1 LPVTGLVAGNFFS
14 EDKLPRLIDLAS
26 LTPLFRPQ
34 SVAVVGA
41 SSDPLKIG
49 GRPVDY
55 LKQYDFQGAIY
66 PINPKAEVI
75 QDLPAFANI
84 KDIAGTVDLVICA
97 VPGPLVPQVM
107 QDCADKGV
115 KAIVMFSS
123 GFAEVSAEGAAQ
135 QQQLAALAASAGIR
149 LMGPNCMGVANFA
162 DGMIAS
168 FHPGYAIPSSGRR
181 NISLVSQSGAFG
193 GLSAMMAAERGM
205 PYRFVLTT
213 GNEADVEASDC
224 LAFLAED
231 PETDVIMLYL
241 EGCRNGAK
249 LIEALSLA
257 KHNKK
262 KVVAIKL
269 GRTDAGAEA
278 AGSHTAALAGSDA
291 IYDAI
296 FSQYGVYRANNIE
309 EFYDVAC
316 AASHGLLPENNR
328 IGLITVSGGVGVL
341 MADDASARGLDV
353 APLPDATQMKFRELV
368 PFAGVRNPLDVT
380 GQVMNDRTLFEQG
393 IRLVLDEGDYGGI
406 VCFQGA
412 GAKRL
417 EVKEETLATW
427 QTIRDAYPDR
437 MITLAGQYHPAT
449 AQALEAMGFP
459 VAAEPTH
466 ATRAIAALHDLFQA
480 RQRITPLFDI
490 PADPPALPSGPI
502 SEVEAMNIL
511 YEAGIPAVDE
521 YLVTSA
527 DEAAAAAIQIKQPVV
542 MKVVSRQITHKSDV
556 GGVRLNVD
564 GGSEARRAFE
574 KIIDSVRLHAPDAE
588 IEGCLI
594 APMAGDGV
602 ETIIGVTHDPTFG
615 PVVMFGLGGIF
626 VEVLEDV
633 TFRLAPIDVAEAERM
648 IREIKAFKIL
658 EGVRGYPPAD
668 IESLAEAI
676 AALSV
681 FAASYG
687 DQIES
692 VEANPFLVKSIGEG
706 AAALD
711 AVLIMREKL

>member
-14 EDKLPRLIDLAS
+14 EDKLPRLIDLVS

-34 SVAVVGA
+34 SVAIVGA

-84 KDIAGTVDLVICA
+84 KDIAGIVDLVICA

-123 GFAEVSAEGAAQ
+123 GFAEVSGEGAAQ

-193 GLSAMMAAERGM
+193 GLSAM
-205 PYRFVLTT
+205 
-213 GNEADVEASDC
+213 
-224 LAFLAED
+224 
-231 PETDVIMLYL
+231 IYL

-257 KHNKK
+257 RHNRK

-296 FSQYGVYRANNIE
+296 FNQYGVYRANNIE

-328 IGLITVSGGVGVL
+328 VGLITVSGGVGVL

-353 APLPDATQMKFRELV
+353 APLPDATQMKFKELV

-437 MITLAGQYHPAT
+437 MIALAGQYHPAT